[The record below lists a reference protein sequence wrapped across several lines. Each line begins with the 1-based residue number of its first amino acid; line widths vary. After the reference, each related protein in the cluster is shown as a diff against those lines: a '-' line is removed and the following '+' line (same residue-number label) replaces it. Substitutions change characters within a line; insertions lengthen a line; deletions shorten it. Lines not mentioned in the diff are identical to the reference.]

1 MCIIFVKEIN
11 FNTIMVKK
19 EINFNTIMVK
29 KEKITPLSNDEKELI

>member
-1 MCIIFVKEIN
+1 
-11 FNTIMVKK
+11 MVKK